1 MESYG
6 VTVRKLRQDKGF
18 LQKEIYEGV
27 VAKSFAI
34 RFEKGEVM
42 LQYDTFLTVLEALN
56 VSQEEFHFIHRGYQG
71 KKEKTIWI
79 EFAKAANANNKRQL
93 EEIYQQYRASK
104 VVFER
109 VVAYLANI
117 LLVYQAYSADDYQN
131 HLNHQEVLYLQDY
144 LLKKESWTLDEMNIF
159 TSCYFIFDQKI
170 KQLLM
175 KSCYNSLRKYQ
186 EYPNYI
192 ERMTNLL
199 SNYIIH
205 CYDIGEYQEANK
217 WFVKVQSLP
226 RRKEFLYYGLSID
239 LCSAYY
245 YYVKRDY
252 SSSKDK
258 IDRYVA
264 VLVNSGFNSEAE
276 QSLKHFNEFK
286 VNFDRFGR

>member
-1 MESYG
+1 MENYG

-71 KKEKTIWI
+71 KTDNSVWT
-79 EFAKAANANNKRQL
+79 EFAKAANTNNKRQL
-93 EEIYQQYRASK
+93 QSIYQQYRVSK

-109 VVAYLANI
+109 VVAYLSNV
-117 LLVYQAYSADDYQN
+117 LLVYQEYSADEYLEK
-131 HLNHQEVLYLQDY
+131 LNHQEVLYLQDY
-144 LLKKESWTLDEMNIF
+144 LLKKETWTLDEMNIF
-159 TSCYFIFDQKI
+159 TSCYFIFEQKI

-175 KSCYNSLRKYQ
+175 KSCYSSLRKYQ
-186 EYPNYI
+186 AYPNYI

-199 SNYIIH
+199 SNYITH

-226 RRKEFLYYGLSID
+226 RRKEFLYHGLSID

-245 YYVKRDY
+245 YYAKRDY
-252 SSSKDK
+252 SSSKEKLDQ
-258 IDRYVA
+258 YVA
-264 VLVNSGFNSEAE
+264 ALSNSGMVSEAD
-276 QSLKHFNEFK
+276 QSLKQFNEFK
-286 VNFDRFGR
+286 ANFERFGR